1 MEHRAQDIPE
11 LDRKGLREFGLLT
24 GGIVAGLFGLV
35 VPFILGVRYPLWPW
49 IVFAVLGLWALLS
62 PGTLRPVY
70 RGWMRFG
77 LLLSRVTT
85 PVIMTAVFVLAIVPG
100 ALVMKAMGRDPMAR
114 RLDGEQRSYRI
125 ESRKPSRENLEKPF

>member
-1 MEHRAQDIPE
+1 
-11 LDRKGLREFGLLT
+11 
-24 GGIVAGLFGLV
+24 V
-35 VPFILGVRYPLWPW
+35 LGARYPLWPW
-49 IVFAVLGLWALLS
+49 ILFAVLGLWALLS

-85 PVIMTAVFVLAIVPG
+85 PVIMTAVFVLTIVPG

-114 RLDGEQRSYRI
+114 RLDGAQRSYLI
-125 ESRKPSRENLEKPF
+125 ESHKPSRENLEKPF